1 MNWQELKEHLI
12 MINKN
17 YNDSVNKKD
26 KQSLFYFEQM
36 SLLMYN
42 ELCNEVSEQ
51 GLLQAL
57 TNNSFKKNIIII
69 YDNMAKYSKKVCDN
83 AIKSFN
89 ELVKISASNR
99 YVDLNNLNS
108 LYSNFKQEL
117 MQNMGIRNKIDA
129 LVNANT
135 DAYKGQI
142 FSSCGVN
149 SKENVNFIIDRYN
162 SIFKEE
168 LIKNIHSKRDLL
180 LNLYR
185 EFIDSIL
192 NDLYDQR
199 DLVKNKN
206 LKLII
211 NTSYTYLK
219 ECEYI
224 NIDKYANANAKFI
237 DESFY
242 NIEKILY
249 EKLGIRKNNISNLNP
264 VKDYLLGFNNT
275 IRVKTK
281 NIFDEMNLIVTLDK
295 DEINEKIK
303 EFNDLITHVYEMK
316 LIFDKQFMEYKK
328 EFNLLSKDSDKFD
341 DLFNKECQRLTEGIK
356 TNISN
361 IFRDN
366 IKIYNDV
373 VYKTLLLKS
382 RVYEYNYV
390 LTYDKVKDL
399 LIK

>member
-17 YNDSVNKKD
+17 YNDSVSEKD

-51 GLLQAL
+51 GFLQAL
-57 TNNSFKKNIIII
+57 TNNSFKKNVIII

-83 AIKSFN
+83 AVKSFN
-89 ELVKISASNR
+89 ELIKISASNR

-108 LYSNFKQEL
+108 LYSNFRQEL
-117 MQNMGIRNKIDA
+117 MQNMGIRNKIEA

-142 FSSCGVN
+142 FSSCGVY

-206 LKLII
+206 L
-211 NTSYTYLK
+211 
-219 ECEYI
+219 
-224 NIDKYANANAKFI
+224 
-237 DESFY
+237 
-242 NIEKILY
+242 
-249 EKLGIRKNNISNLNP
+249 
-264 VKDYLLGFNNT
+264 
-275 IRVKTK
+275 
-281 NIFDEMNLIVTLDK
+281 NLI
-295 DEINEKIK
+295 
-303 EFNDLITHVYEMK
+303 LI
-316 LIFDKQFMEYKK
+316 
-328 EFNLLSKDSDKFD
+328 
-341 DLFNKECQRLTEGIK
+341 
-356 TNISN
+356 
-361 IFRDN
+361 
-366 IKIYNDV
+366 
-373 VYKTLLLKS
+373 
-382 RVYEYNYV
+382 
-390 LTYDKVKDL
+390 
-399 LIK
+399 

>member
-42 ELCNEVSEQ
+42 ELCNEISEQ

-83 AIKSFN
+83 AINSFN

-117 MQNMGIRNKIDA
+117 MQNMGIRNKIEA

-162 SIFKEE
+162 SIFEE
-168 LIKNIHSKRDLL
+168 KLIKNIHSKRD
-180 LNLYR
+180 
-185 EFIDSIL
+185 SI
-192 NDLYDQR
+192 
-199 DLVKNKN
+199 
-206 LKLII
+206 
-211 NTSYTYLK
+211 T
-219 ECEYI
+219 
-224 NIDKYANANAKFI
+224 
-237 DESFY
+237 
-242 NIEKILY
+242 
-249 EKLGIRKNNISNLNP
+249 
-264 VKDYLLGFNNT
+264 
-275 IRVKTK
+275 
-281 NIFDEMNLIVTLDK
+281 
-295 DEINEKIK
+295 
-303 EFNDLITHVYEMK
+303 
-316 LIFDKQFMEYKK
+316 
-328 EFNLLSKDSDKFD
+328 
-341 DLFNKECQRLTEGIK
+341 
-356 TNISN
+356 
-361 IFRDN
+361 
-366 IKIYNDV
+366 
-373 VYKTLLLKS
+373 
-382 RVYEYNYV
+382 
-390 LTYDKVKDL
+390 
-399 LIK
+399 